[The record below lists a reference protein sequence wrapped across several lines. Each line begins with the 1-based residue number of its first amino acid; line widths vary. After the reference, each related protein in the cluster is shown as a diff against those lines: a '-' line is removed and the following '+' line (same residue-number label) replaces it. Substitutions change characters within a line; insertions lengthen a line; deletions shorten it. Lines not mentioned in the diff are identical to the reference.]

1 MSTQLELQH
10 TDPSKLT
17 RKDFETDQEVRWCP
31 GCGDYSILA
40 QVQRAMPTF
49 GVPKENYVFVSGIGC
64 AARFPYYMNTY
75 GLHTIHGR
83 APAVATGVKL
93 ANPGLDVWVVG
104 GDGDFLAIGGN
115 HLFHALRRNVG
126 LKLMLIDNHI
136 YGLTK
141 GQFSPTSELGKKTKS
156 TPFGSVDAPVNPLS
170 FALGCGA
177 TFVAQAAATDP
188 KGMQEVLK
196 RAHEHQGAALVVILQ
211 NCNIFNDG
219 AFDRFTDKASKEDT
233 VLRLEHGKPLRYGK
247 DLAKGLMVD
256 ETGALRIVDVAE
268 VGESRLL
275 VHDETSDNVAHLLA
289 QLDGHDGPGPFGVLR
304 AVSRPTFESL
314 VTEQVETAKAGK
326 KVTVRDLMTKGR
338 SWIVS

>member
-1 MSTQLELQH
+1 MSTQLEILP
-10 TDPSKLT
+10 TDPTKLT

-40 QVQRAMPTF
+40 QVQRAMPSF
-49 GVPKENYVFVSGIGC
+49 GVPKENFVFVSGIGC

-75 GLHTIHGR
+75 GMHTIHGR

-93 ANPGLDVWVVG
+93 ANPALDVWVVG

-141 GQFSPTSELGKKTKS
+141 GQFSPTSEMGLKSKS
-156 TPFGSVDAPVNPLS
+156 TPFGSVDAPVNPLA

-177 TFVAQAAATDP
+177 TFVAQALATDP

-211 NCNIFNDG
+211 NCIIFNDG
-219 AFDRFTDKASKEDT
+219 VFDRYTEKTTKEEKM
-233 VLRLEHGKPLRYGK
+233 LRLEHGKPLRFGK
-247 DLAKGLMVD
+247 DLAKGIMVD
-256 ETGALRIVDVAE
+256 EKGAPSVVNVAD
-268 VGESRLL
+268 VGEDRIL
-275 VHDETSDNVAHLLA
+275 VHDETSDHVAHLLA
-289 QLDGHDGPGPFGVLR
+289 QLDGHVTPGPFGVLR
-304 AVSRPTFESL
+304 AVQRPTFESL
-314 VTEQVETAKAGK
+314 ICEQVETAKAGK
-326 KVTVRDLMTKGR
+326 KITVRELMTKGR
-338 SWIVS
+338 SWTV

>member
-1 MSTQLELQH
+1 MSTHVETIP
-10 TDPSKLT
+10 TDPSLLT

-40 QVQRAMPTF
+40 QVQRAMPSF

-75 GLHTIHGR
+75 GMHTIHGR
-83 APAVATGVKL
+83 APAIATGVKV

-115 HLFHALRRNVG
+115 HLYHALRRNVG

-156 TPFGSVDAPVNPLS
+156 TPAGSVDYPVNPLS

-177 TFVAQAAATDP
+177 TFLAQAVATDP

-196 RAHEHQGAALVVILQ
+196 RAHEHQGAALIVILQ

-219 AFDRFTDKASKEDT
+219 AFERFTDKGTKEQAI
-233 VLRLEHGKPLRYGK
+233 LRLENGKPLRFGK
-247 DLAKGLMVD
+247 DLSQGIAIDAKGDPVV
-256 ETGALRIVDVAE
+256 VDVAE
-268 VGESRLL
+268 HGVDKLL
-275 VHDETSDNVAHLLA
+275 VHDEASEQVAHLLA
-289 QLDGHDGPGPFGVLR
+289 RLGASPGFPSPFGVLR
-304 AVSRPTFESL
+304 AVTRPTFEQL
-314 VTEQVETAKAGK
+314 LGAQVSKAQAGQRP
-326 KVTVRDLMTKGR
+326 TVRDLMTKGR
-338 SWIVS
+338 SWTV